1 MSDVL
6 PELDTSTDDLVGA
19 VDHDLSAD
27 PFPVLRMDHVRFVV
41 GNAKQAAH
49 YYSTAFGMTC
59 TAYRGPET
67 GSRGGSG
74 VRPRGRRR
82 AVRPDR

>member
-27 PFPVLRMDHVRFVV
+27 PFPVLRMES
-41 GNAKQAAH
+41 GN
-49 YYSTAFGMTC
+49 
-59 TAYRGPET
+59 R
-67 GSRGGSG
+67 
-74 VRPRGRRR
+74 
-82 AVRPDR
+82 

>member
-67 GSRGGSG
+67 GSRVGSG